1 MNLDV
6 DLDFKKITAGGLVV
20 NQYNE
25 VLLIFRKN
33 LWDLPKGKIEFYETL
48 EKAALREVI
57 EETGVLE
64 NCLELVK
71 PLVYTTYQTKK
82 KGRTIE
88 KKTKWFLMKYNSNNL
103 KLCPQTEESIE
114 QALWVSVDELSKY
127 LEKSRNYVLDVVQEH
142 FNHQNK
148 IQ

>member
-48 EKAALREVI
+48 EKTALREVV

-71 PLVYTTYQTKK
+71 PLVYKTYQKEK
-82 KGRTIE
+82 KGKKIE
-88 KKTKWFLMKYNSNNL
+88 KKTMWFLMKYNSNNL

-148 IQ
+148 I

>member
-1 MNLDV
+1 M
-6 DLDFKKITAGGLVV
+6 
-20 NQYNE
+20 
-25 VLLIFRKN
+25 
-33 LWDLPKGKIEFYETL
+33 PKGKIEFYETL

-103 KLCPQTEESIE
+103 KLYPQAEESIE
-114 QALWVSVDELSKY
+114 QALWVPINDLSKY
-127 LEKSRNYVLDVVQEH
+127 LDKSRKYVLNVMQEY
-142 FNHQNK
+142 FNHQN
-148 IQ
+148 

>member
-1 MNLDV
+1 MNI
-6 DLDFKKITAGGLVV
+6 DFKKNTAGGLVV

-25 VLLIFRKN
+25 VLFIFRKN

-82 KGRTIE
+82 KVQQL
-88 KKTKWFLMKYNSNNL
+88 KKN
-103 KLCPQTEESIE
+103 
-114 QALWVSVDELSKY
+114 
-127 LEKSRNYVLDVVQEH
+127 
-142 FNHQNK
+142 
-148 IQ
+148 

>member
-1 MNLDV
+1 MNI
-6 DLDFKKITAGGLVV
+6 DFKKITAGGLVV

-25 VLLIFRKN
+25 VLFIFRKN

-88 KKTKWFLMKYNSNNL
+88 KKNQVVF
-103 KLCPQTEESIE
+103 
-114 QALWVSVDELSKY
+114 DE
-127 LEKSRNYVLDVVQEH
+127 
-142 FNHQNK
+142 
-148 IQ
+148 I

>member
-1 MNLDV
+1 MNI
-6 DLDFKKITAGGLVV
+6 DFKKITAGGLIL

-25 VLLIFRKN
+25 VLFIFRKN
-33 LWDLPKGKIEFYETL
+33 LWDLPKGKVEFYETL

-82 KGRTIE
+82 R
-88 KKTKWFLMKYNSNNL
+88 
-103 KLCPQTEESIE
+103 
-114 QALWVSVDELSKY
+114 
-127 LEKSRNYVLDVVQEH
+127 
-142 FNHQNK
+142 
-148 IQ
+148 

>member
-48 EKAALREVI
+48 EKAALREVV

-71 PLVYTTYQTKK
+71 PLVYKTYQKEK
-82 KGRTIE
+82 KGKKIE
-88 KKTKWFLMKYNSNNL
+88 KKTMWFLMKYNSNNL